1 MTFPMT
7 SSHSPQAIH
16 ALYSDH
22 HTWLRDW
29 LRRRLGCHADAA
41 DLAHDTFLRIL
52 MKPERESLRQPRAY
66 LATIAH
72 GLVVNLW
79 RRREIERA
87 WREALA
93 AQPEAL
99 APSPEQRE
107 ILLEA
112 LLGIDAMLRRLPK
125 KVRTA
130 FLLSQLEGLTYREIA
145 AQLGVSERMVKKYM
159 AQAMLQCLLFQ
170 DALSSEHGG

>member
-1 MTFPMT
+1 MSTAD
-7 SSHSPQAIH
+7 SPQQAIH
-16 ALYSDH
+16 TLYSDH
-22 HTWLRDW
+22 HGWLHDW

-41 DLAHDTFLRIL
+41 DLAHDTFVRIL
-52 MKPERESLRQPRAY
+52 LKPERVVLRQPRAY
-66 LATIAH
+66 LTTIAH

-87 WREALA
+87 WRESLAL
-93 AQPEAL
+93 QPPAL

-112 LLGIDAMLRRLPK
+112 LLGIDAMLRCLPA

-130 FLLSQLEGLTYREIA
+130 FLMSQLEGRTYGDIA
-145 AQLGVSERMVKKYM
+145 AHLGVSERMVKKYM

-170 DALSSEHGG
+170 DALSAEHE